1 MTNDD
6 DFSELERELKQLRLR
21 EPSGRFLE
29 RIEQALEADLANTP
43 RHYEVHWGGWIT
55 AGLPIAAAVVFGL
68 LAAQAPTSRKLAQD
82 EARGAVV
89 AGDVVSGSEQLVA
102 EHQRL
107 AEPSLYKP
115 VAVEQWDYGAH
126 DEGIVTLPDGTT
138 ARQWRERY
146 VDTVTWKN
154 SQTQAAVT
162 WSIPRD
168 EVRLVPVRAY

>member
-6 DFSELERELKQLRLR
+6 DFSELERELKQLRLG
-21 EPSGRFLE
+21 EPSARFLDRVE
-29 RIEQALEADLANTP
+29 HALETDLANTP

-55 AGLPIAAAVVFGL
+55 AGLPIAAAVVFGF
-68 LAAQAPTSRKLAQD
+68 LAAQGPTQRTLVHD
-82 EARGAVV
+82 DTREAVV
-89 AGDVVSGSEQLVA
+89 ASGVSPGAAVVTA
-102 EHQRL
+102 EHLTQ
-107 AEPSLYKP
+107 PSLYKP
-115 VAVEQWDYGAH
+115 VAVEQLDYGTH

-138 ARQWRERY
+138 ARQWRERF

-154 SQTQAAVT
+154 PQTQAAVT

>member
-1 MTNDD
+1 MSNDD
-6 DFSELERELKQLRLR
+6 DFSDLERELKQLRLR
-21 EPSGRFLE
+21 EPSAGFLE
-29 RIEQALEADLANTP
+29 RIEQALDADLANAP

-55 AGLPIAAAVVFGL
+55 AGLPIAAAVVFGF
-68 LAAQAPTSRKLAQD
+68 LAAQAPTQRQQARD
-82 EARGAVV
+82 GTREAIV
-89 AGDVVSGSEQLVA
+89 AGDVSSSPETFTA
-102 EHQRL
+102 ERRTQ
-107 AEPSLYKP
+107 PSLYKP

-138 ARQWRERY
+138 ARQWRERF

-154 SQTQAAVT
+154 PQTQAAVT